1 MLTVS
6 SRAQEARRLLH
17 THMMP
22 WAYSL
27 EEIAVMDDEDA
38 ILTAIA
44 SELMEDE
51 D

>member
-1 MLTVS
+1 MLTVAE
-6 SRAQEARRLLH
+6 RANEARRLLH
-17 THMMP
+17 AHLHP

-27 EEIAVMDDEDA
+27 EEIAVMSDEDV

-44 SELMEDE
+44 SDLMEDE